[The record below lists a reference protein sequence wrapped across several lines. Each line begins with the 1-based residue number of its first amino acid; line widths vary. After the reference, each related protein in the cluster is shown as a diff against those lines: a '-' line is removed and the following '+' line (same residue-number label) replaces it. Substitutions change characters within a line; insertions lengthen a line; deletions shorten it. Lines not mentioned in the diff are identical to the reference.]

1 MKKIA
6 ILGSTGSIGT
16 QTLEVVQ
23 NNDDLQ
29 VVLRRMI
36 NQATSNEVSAD
47 DVIPPETIRMAAVV
61 VATAPVVIIY
71 PFIQKYFTKGTL
83 AGAVKG

>member
-1 MKKIA
+1 M
-6 ILGSTGSIGT
+6 T
-16 QTLEVVQ
+16 
-23 NNDDLQ
+23 LQ

-36 NQATSNEVSAD
+36 NQATANEVSAD
-47 DVIPPETIRMAAVV
+47 DVIPPETLRMAAVV